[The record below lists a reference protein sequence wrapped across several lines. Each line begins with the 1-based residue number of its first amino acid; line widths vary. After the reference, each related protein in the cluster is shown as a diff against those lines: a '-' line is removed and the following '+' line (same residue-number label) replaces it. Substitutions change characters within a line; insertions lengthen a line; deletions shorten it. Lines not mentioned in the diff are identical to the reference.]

1 MLFTQY
7 YSSSLSIFLKLH
19 SHKHFVVRGFALTI
33 PNVATTVKNRHTKI
47 RRRVENLRHYR
58 FLLLDIFSRN
68 KPYKERKKEI
78 KTENDSDQSIRK
90 TGEKLRLTKWQVVPF
105 VMSNG
110 QRPNR
115 NDTWPVTG
123 WFLKYWKT
131 KSIWAY
137 WTNIQCTPLDVLE
150 MKQSVYKHAQVYMR
164 IVCLIIKPQ
173 QTLTM
178 LKFSYLTQIKKIIK
192 GIDIWKS
199 VIYK

>member
-90 TGEKLRLTKWQVVPF
+90 TGEKLRVTKWQVVPF

-131 KSIWAY
+131 KVNLSILNQHPMYTTRCVRNETICLQTCTGLHAY
-137 WTNIQCTPLDVLE
+137 SMFDNQTTTNTN
-150 MKQSVYKHAQVYMR
+150 YA
-164 IVCLIIKPQ
+164 
-173 QTLTM
+173 
-178 LKFSYLTQIKKIIK
+178 
-192 GIDIWKS
+192 
-199 VIYK
+199 